1 MSSVR
6 FTGPISRK
14 ISQRVLVCTPT
25 LIQEIWWF
33 LILPRTDPALVWSE
47 FLGVISGSEGSLAAE
62 NGYMDR
68 ESYER
73 LSHRT
78 QATFARQRGPV
89 YSLFQAYIRRKRELE
104 GYDVAD
110 RLV

>member
-1 MSSVR
+1 L
-6 FTGPISRK
+6 IK
-14 ISQRVLVCTPT
+14 EVL
-25 LIQEIWWF
+25 WF
-33 LILPRTDPALVWSE
+33 LIRPWPDPALVWSE
-47 FLGVISGSEGSLAAE
+47 FLGVISGSEGSLATE

-89 YSLFQAYIRRKRELE
+89 YELFQEYIHRKRASE

-110 RLV
+110 RFV

>member
-1 MSSVR
+1 MPSAR
-6 FTGPISRK
+6 FTGLIFRK
-14 ISQRVLVCTPT
+14 ISRRVLVCIPT
-25 LIQEIWWF
+25 YSGVLWF
-33 LILPRTDPALVWSE
+33 LTFPRTDPALVWSE

-78 QATFARQRGPV
+78 QATFSRQRGPV
-89 YSLFQAYIRRKRELE
+89 YSLFQAYIRRKRELD

-110 RLV
+110 RFV

>member
-1 MSSVR
+1 V
-6 FTGPISRK
+6 
-14 ISQRVLVCTPT
+14 
-25 LIQEIWWF
+25 
-33 LILPRTDPALVWSE
+33 
-47 FLGVISGSEGSLAAE
+47 AE

-68 ESYER
+68 ESYEK

-78 QATFARQRGPV
+78 QATFSRQRGPV
-89 YSLFQAYIRRKRELE
+89 YILFQAYIRRKRELE